1 MDDTH
6 RTEEERFLL
15 RRRFARECA
24 LQALYQADVSAD
36 WDWSEARGKAFWDQL
51 READHWLAERD
62 MASARKF
69 AEGIVHGVVEFRE
82 ELDARLEQCARN
94 WSVSR
99 MSAVD
104 RAVLRM
110 AAFEMLHR
118 PETPHVAVI
127 DEAIE
132 LVKEFGDRES
142 SRFVNGILDRL
153 LREIR
158 AVAASEA
165 ELGE

>member
-1 MDDTH
+1 MTDDEH
-6 RTEEERFLL
+6 KLEKERFLL

-24 LQALYQADVSAD
+24 LQALYQADVSKD
-36 WDWSEARGKAFWDQL
+36 WDWSETRNEAFWEQL
-51 READHWLAERD
+51 REAGHWLPEHD
-62 MASARKF
+62 MRPARRF
-69 AEGIVHGVVEFRE
+69 AEGIVRGVIEFRE
-82 ELDARLEQCARN
+82 KLDARLEQYARN

-104 RAVLRM
+104 RTVLRM

-118 PETPHVAVI
+118 PDTPRVAVI

-132 LVKEFGDRES
+132 LVKRFGDHES
-142 SRFVNGILDRL
+142 GRFVNGILDRL

-158 AVAASEA
+158 DSTPPP
-165 ELGE
+165 